1 MKSKKI
7 NQMII
12 QKNNGITE
20 CWVSNKDYRE
30 LEKKYNE
37 LLENNNKNKIEFEI
51 NEYGRRTFTH
61 NGIEH
66 VEFKENTFV
75 AKTILSK
82 EIIDDIVEDKRCLDS
97 EKDVRYNNDIF
108 NNKWEDSYIR
118 KILNEKFKNKYLGDL
133 EIDGEVRCLT
143 KEEVEYLPEELRET
157 DRFGYWTMSPSYYG
171 NANVFAVS
179 SAGCLDN
186 WSVNITNG
194 VRPVIKLKT
203 EEL

>member
-1 MKSKKI
+1 
-7 NQMII
+7 MII

-66 VEFKENTFV
+66 VDFKENTFV

-82 EIIDDIVEDKRCLDS
+82 EIIDDIVEDKRYLDS

-108 NNKWEDSYIR
+108 DNSWKNSFIR
-118 KILNEKFKNKYLGDL
+118 KILNNNFKEKYLNNLDL
-133 EIDGEVRCLT
+133 DGEVRCLT
-143 KEEVEYLPEELRET
+143 KEEVESLPSNLRET
-157 DRFGYWTMSPSYYG
+157 SRYGYWTMSPSG
-171 NANVFAVS
+171 NGSYANVFAVS
-179 SAGCLDN
+179 SADYLGN
-186 WSVNITNG
+186 WSVDISNG